1 MAKKKKKKQ
10 KWFVKN
16 LILAVVFLV
25 GIVTIAQVCLS
36 IGTRHGKEIEVPDF
50 SEMSL
55 SEAEHLAAACE
66 VRLDVTDSVFT
77 KRMARGAVFSQNPA
91 PGSHVKKGRRI
102 LITINAVKAKTV
114 AMPDLVGYSLR
125 QAKTEILQSGLK
137 VGRLSYK
144 EDIATNNVLEQ
155 HYKGK
160 IIAPGREI
168 ETDSRIDLVL
178 GLDPNNSQTFVP
190 DLAGYSCE
198 VAIDNI
204 IDDSFNIGRIH
215 YDETVKSY
223 SDSLEAV
230 VYSQSPEPDS
240 ETSWP
245 LGTEISI
252 SLTKSQS
259 KAASRRK

>member
-1 MAKKKKKKQ
+1 MAKKKKKQQ

-16 LILAVVFLV
+16 LIWAIVFIV
-25 GIVTIAQVCLS
+25 GIVTVAQICLS

-55 SEAEHLAAACE
+55 SEAEHLAAASD

-102 LITINAVKAKTV
+102 LITINALKAKTV

-137 VGRLSYK
+137 VGKLSYK

-155 HYKGK
+155 RCGGK
-160 IIAPGREI
+160 PIAPGREI
-168 ETDSRIDLVL
+168 EAESRIDLVL
-178 GLDPNNSQTFVP
+178 GLDPNNSQTFIP
-190 DLAGYSCE
+190 NLIGFNLE
-198 VAIDNI
+198 VASDNI
-204 IDDSFNIGRIH
+204 IDESLNIGKIRF
-215 YDETVKSY
+215 DKTVSSY
-223 SDSLEAV
+223 TDSLEAV
-230 VYSQSPEPDS
+230 VCSQSPEADG
-240 ETSWP
+240 EAWP
-245 LGTEISI
+245 MGTEVSI
-252 SLTKSQS
+252 TLTKS
-259 KAASRRK
+259 K